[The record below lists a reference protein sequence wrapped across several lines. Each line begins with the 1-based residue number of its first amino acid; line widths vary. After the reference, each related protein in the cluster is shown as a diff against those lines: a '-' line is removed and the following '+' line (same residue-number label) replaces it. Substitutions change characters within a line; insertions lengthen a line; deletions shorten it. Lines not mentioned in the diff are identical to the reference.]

1 LSKITKLYFIFDEI
15 YKKNSIMIKKN
26 ALSLVFSIFTLT
38 MYSQT
43 IVSTSSENKNV
54 ILEEFTGIYCGFCP
68 DGHAKAQALKEANP
82 DDVFLVN
89 IHTGGYANPN
99 GSDPDFRTL
108 FGAAIAGQSGL
119 AGYPAGTINRTN
131 FPGLEQGN
139 AGTTALGRFNW
150 ATAADQIM
158 DEVSYVNVGIEA
170 AIDLTANEVVVH
182 VEAYYTGNSPES
194 TNFVNIALLQNTT
207 TGPQSG
213 GGAGNNYNHMHRL
226 VHMITGQW
234 GEEIS
239 NTTTGSFYDETFIY
253 PIPADYNGIDVV
265 LQDLEVVA
273 FVTETHQT
281 LISGSGAYPSY
292 TNLPLDDDTNV
303 VEIAEINDQCG
314 LDFGPRVVIQN
325 NGNNL
330 LTSVDF
336 EYSIN
341 GGTLGNYTWNGSL
354 ESYQEE
360 TVQLPG
366 IPYTIESTNTV
377 SVSISDDDDNTN
389 NEALSTFG
397 ETDVTATSQFTM
409 ILNTDDNGSETT
421 WFVKDPSGQIIAS
434 GGPYD
439 NNDSINEEIN
449 VPTEGCYEFR
459 LIDAGGNGSGSV
471 VVYDSNS
478 EVIYNSPGNY
488 GSGAAASFIVN
499 ELILANNDNILNGVI
514 IYPNPASS
522 VLNIENAENSSI
534 EIYDLLGRVILS
546 ENNISLN
553 KQLNVS
559 SFSTGTYLIKITNGN
574 QVKTDK
580 FIINR

>member
-1 LSKITKLYFIFDEI
+1 MKRKLLS
-15 YKKNSIMIKKN
+15 S
-26 ALSLVFSIFTLT
+26 AVFTFFTLA
-38 MYSQT
+38 MVGQT
-43 IVSTSSENKNV
+43 LVSTSPENKKTV
-54 ILEEFTGIYCGFCP
+54 LEEFTGIHCTFCP
-68 DGHAKAQALKEANP
+68 DGHAIAQEIQDNNP
-82 DDVFLVN
+82 DEVFLVN
-89 IHTGGYANPN
+89 IHTGGYANPGN
-99 GSDPDFRTL
+99 GEPDFRTP
-108 FGAAIAGQSGL
+108 FGSAIGGQSGL
-119 AGYPAGTINRTN
+119 VGYPAGTVNRTN
-131 FPGLEQGN
+131 FPGMEQG
-139 AGTTALGRFNW
+139 ASGTTAMSRGSW
-150 ATAADQIM
+150 SAASNITLN
-158 DEVSYVNVGIEA
+158 EASYVNVGVEA
-170 AIDLTANEVVVH
+170 TIDMSANELIVH
-182 VEAYYTGNSPES
+182 VEAYYTGDSPES
-194 TNFVNIALLQNTT
+194 TNLFNIALLQNNTL
-207 TGPQSG
+207 GPQTG
-213 GGAGNNYNHMHRL
+213 GGQGNNYNHMHRL

-234 GEEIS
+234 GETIA
-239 NTTTGSFYDETFIY
+239 NTTEGSLYDETFTY
-253 PIPADYNGIDVV
+253 TIPADYNDVPVV
-265 LQDLEVVA
+265 LQDLEIVV
-273 FVTETHQT
+273 FVTETQQG
-281 LISGSGAYPSY
+281 LISGNGTYPTF
-292 TNLPLDDDTNV
+292 TNLPLDNDTNV
-303 VEIAEINDQCG
+303 VEVEEVNDQCG

-341 GGTLGNYTWNGSL
+341 SGTPGTYTWNGSL
-354 ESYQEE
+354 GAFEE
-360 TVQLPG
+360 EIVQLPG

-449 VPTEGCYEFR
+449 VPTEGCHEFR

-499 ELILANNDNILNGVI
+499 ELVLANNDNILNGVI

-559 SFSTGTYLIKITNGN
+559 SFSTGTYLIKISNNG